1 MPVTTDVAFHPV
13 PEMIIDSFAS
23 MKILFATII
32 ASLLFFA
39 CTPKTPLQRLIH
51 DADVVKVF
59 VYSGDLTVL
68 HYESNDVGTIQQW
81 KNYIKDDTA
90 VSFGDCPRE
99 GRIIFKTSEDSTVM
113 TFSLKERCRYVSYEL
128 NGNEYDKSLSKK
140 GIAFID
146 SLMRVQ

>member
-1 MPVTTDVAFHPV
+1 MKMFSIIVA
-13 PEMIIDSFAS
+13 
-23 MKILFATII
+23 L
-32 ASLLFFA
+32 SLLMFA

-81 KNYIKDDTA
+81 KNYIEDDTA

-99 GRIIFKTSEDSTVM
+99 GRIIFRTSEDSTVM

-146 SLMRVQ
+146 SLMRVR